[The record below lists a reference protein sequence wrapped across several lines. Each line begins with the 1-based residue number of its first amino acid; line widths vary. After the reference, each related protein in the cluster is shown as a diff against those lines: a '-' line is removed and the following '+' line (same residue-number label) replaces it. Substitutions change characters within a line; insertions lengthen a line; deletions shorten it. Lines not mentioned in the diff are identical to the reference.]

1 METDTPQVYFS
12 NLQDCIVRNIN
23 NARLSVVAAQCW
35 FTHPE
40 IFSGIILA
48 LQRGVCVTLAL
59 DYNSINFNSRG
70 LDLHL
75 LTKAGARILVFSGN
89 KLLHHKFAV
98 IDQSTVITGSF
109 NWTRTKLLD
118 HLLVVNDKELARQ
131 FTEGFR
137 HIETSCCSFDVMAGR
152 PPKELS
158 FSAMTRPGSTNLHEI
173 RKCVLAGART
183 WAVSPDSKE
192 TWEKWLFNQVHELC
206 FSMPPVRNSHKAK
219 SVSNNRYPRSRNHI
233 LHVYLSRIKPGDIL
247 IAIDK
252 NQFMVGTGIVPGT
265 SYSDETGFYARRSVL
280 WTECRPVHTNLKPG
294 RLKSFRGSML
304 ELLSKISAQPLDN
317 T

>member
-23 NARLSVVAAQCW
+23 NARISVVAAQCW
-35 FTHPE
+35 FTNPE
-40 IFSGIILA
+40 IFSGILLA
-48 LQRGVCVTLAL
+48 LKRGICVTLAL

-89 KLLHHKFAV
+89 ELLHHKFAV

-109 NWTRTKLLD
+109 NWTRTQLLD
-118 HLLVVNDKELARQ
+118 HLLVIKDEELARQ
-131 FTEGFR
+131 FINGFR
-137 HIETSCCSFDVMAGR
+137 HIETSCCSFDEMAGR
-152 PPKELS
+152 APKELS
-158 FSAMTRPGSTNLHEI
+158 FSAMTRPESTNLHEI

-192 TWEKWLFNQVHELC
+192 TWEKWLFNQVHELS
-206 FSMPPVRNSHKAK
+206 FSMPSVRNGPEMK
-219 SVSNNRYPRSRNHI
+219 SVSTSRYFRSRSHI
-233 LHVYLSRIKPGDIL
+233 FHRYLSRIKPGDVI

-252 NQFMVGTGIVPGT
+252 NQFMVGTGIVSGT
-265 SYSDETGFYARRSVL
+265 SYSDETGFYAKRSVL
-280 WTECRPVHTNLKPG
+280 WTECRPVHTSLKPG